1 SLELACG
8 AQRDGNPEHLLEEL
22 LRRATARLDHAG
34 HGGDEGDQSWTE
46 SGARLTRKFGPG
58 DRPALARLPVDLV
71 LGDRVGLVLKLPD
84 LMADRRRIRRRTRFW
99 QHPLT
104 ALAGTG
110 IVADAFVTLRDR
122 QEFPVGA
129 RGARLPPSASARW
142 RRGRPRRGVERISR
156 RRERGVLRVEAQS
169 LLERLDPPFEA
180 CVRALE
186 AEDNPLE
193 FGAALAARFLAP
205 ATSLHAGRIG
215 TRSRPALQEF
225 PKTSTASTRP
235 RHPARPAPAWRS
247 SSPSAGPLNGY
258 AQGRG
263 EAPRGA

>member
-1 SLELACG
+1 
-8 AQRDGNPEHLLEEL
+8 
-22 LRRATARLDHAG
+22 
-34 HGGDEGDQSWTE
+34 
-46 SGARLTRKFGPG
+46 
-58 DRPALARLPVDLV
+58 
-71 LGDRVGLVLKLPD
+71 
-84 LMADRRRIRRRTRFW
+84 
-99 QHPLT
+99 
-104 ALAGTG
+104 
-110 IVADAFVTLRDR
+110 
-122 QEFPVGA
+122 
-129 RGARLPPSASARW
+129 
-142 RRGRPRRGVERISR
+142 
-156 RRERGVLRVEAQS
+156 RVEAQS

-247 SSPSAGPLNGY
+247 SAPSAGPLNGY
-258 AQGRG
+258 LSSSSHNRNTPLSKRYHFLSNATLKTF
-263 EAPRGA
+263 